1 MWPTCEQGTISS
13 VPPHIHVLKLSSRFS
28 APQMSNLTIIIC
40 IILIII
46 ISVVSPVIVSAE
58 PLEEHSVDAEQSP
71 GHGGR
76 GHGLRRV
83 RVLLLLVVG
92 DGVPVELQKNISN
105 TVKIFTP
112 N

>member
-1 MWPTCEQGTISS
+1 MSDVGAGDDLERAAAHPRLEAELE
-13 VPPHIHVLKLSSRFS
+13 VLA
-28 APQMSNLTIIIC
+28 APDVET
-40 IILIII
+40 
-46 ISVVSPVIVSAE
+46 VVVGPEPV
-58 PLEEHSVDAEQSP
+58 EELLVDAEQSP

-92 DGVPVELQKNISN
+92 DGVPVELQKNILN

>member
-46 ISVVSPVIVSAE
+46 ISVVSPVIVGAE
-58 PLEEHSVDAEQSP
+58 PLEEHSVDAEQPP
-71 GHGGR
+71 GHGGAVGGGPGVASPL
-76 GHGLRRV
+76 GHRSYSA
-83 RVLLLLVVG
+83 
-92 DGVPVELQKNISN
+92 Q
-105 TVKIFTP
+105 
-112 N
+112 

>member
-1 MWPTCEQGTISS
+1 MRTGDNLKGAAAHPRLEAELE
-13 VPPHIHVLKLSSRFS
+13 VLAAPDVEAVVVGPEPVEKL
-28 APQMSNLTIIIC
+28 L
-40 IILIII
+40 
-46 ISVVSPVIVSAE
+46 
-58 PLEEHSVDAEQSP
+58 VDAEQSP

>member
-46 ISVVSPVIVSAE
+46 ISVVSPVIVSAK
-58 PLEEHSVDAEQSP
+58 PLEEHPVDAEQSP
-71 GHGGR
+71 GHGGA
-76 GHGLRRV
+76 
-83 RVLLLLVVG
+83 VG
-92 DGVPVELQKNISN
+92 GGPGVASPLGDRTYSAH
-105 TVKIFTP
+105 
-112 N
+112 

>member
-46 ISVVSPVIVSAE
+46 ISVVSPVIVGAE
-58 PLEEHSVDAEQSP
+58 PLEEHPVDAEQSP
-71 GHGGR
+71 GHGGAVGGGPGVASPL
-76 GHGLRRV
+76 GHRSYSA
-83 RVLLLLVVG
+83 
-92 DGVPVELQKNISN
+92 Q
-105 TVKIFTP
+105 
-112 N
+112 